1 MRIQP
6 AAGFDP
12 ATADDLLAVLGPAG
26 VERLMASFATELC
39 ERPTLIAHL
48 VGDGDSGAA
57 RFQAHYLKGAA
68 LSVGAAAIARA
79 CTAIEEGADRDLPQL
94 ASALATC
101 ARNTVG
107 GRASA

>member
-1 MRIQP
+1 MKIWP

-12 ATADDLLAVLGPAG
+12 AIADDLLALLGPAG
-26 VERLMASFATELC
+26 VERLMASFAAELS

-48 VGDGDSGAA
+48 VGDGDMGAA

-68 LSVGAAAIARA
+68 LSLGASAIARA
-79 CTAIEEGADRDLPQL
+79 CTAIEDGADGDLPQL

-101 ARNTVG
+101 ARDTVG
-107 GRASA
+107 GRPSA